1 MTSARAHVGHLEQC
15 LTSLKTTAL
24 VSRYN
29 GLFARNLADRPVLPR
44 ATPRLYETVP
54 RPWGMAPEL
63 GPDAGLDS
71 LRHIPLSYNNADSQS
86 SALRL
91 VLTLFPGWE
100 HTEGKVEFIR
110 FKDGIT
116 NTVRHK

>member
-1 MTSARAHVGHLEQC
+1 MTSARAYVGHHEQC
-15 LTSLKTTAL
+15 LTFLKTTAL
-24 VSRYN
+24 CTIYN
-29 GLFARNLADRPVLPR
+29 VVFTRNLADRHVLHRALPR
-44 ATPRLYETVP
+44 PYETVP
-54 RPWGMAPEL
+54 RTWGMAPEL

-71 LRHIPLSYNNADSQS
+71 LRHIPLSYNNADSQA

-91 VLTLFPGWE
+91 VLTLFPDWE

-116 NTVRHK
+116 NTVR